1 MARFIIRSI
10 ISTIVTMLLV
20 SMALF
25 VLIEVGSGDI
35 TVKILGVFATPEQR
49 ASYRAQLGLDA
60 PAWQRY
66 IDWLIGNDW
75 RARNLVGHPIV
86 TAINPQSGEANWWV
100 DVDGQLTRWRLE
112 EGRLLEL
119 RRQEDGSTTSHIA
132 SGVWQTDEEG
142 R

>member
-20 SMALF
+20 SIALF
-25 VLIEVGSGDI
+25 FLIEVGSGDI
-35 TVKILGVFATPEQR
+35 AVKILGVFSTAEQR

-75 RARNLVGHPIV
+75 RARNLVGYPLV
-86 TAINPQSGEANWWV
+86 TATNPETGEADWWANV
-100 DVDGQLTRWRLE
+100 DSQLTQWKLE
-112 EGRLLEL
+112 NGRLLTL
-119 RRQEDGSTTSHIA
+119 KRQEDGSVTSHLA
-132 SGVWQTDEEG
+132 SGDWK
-142 R
+142 